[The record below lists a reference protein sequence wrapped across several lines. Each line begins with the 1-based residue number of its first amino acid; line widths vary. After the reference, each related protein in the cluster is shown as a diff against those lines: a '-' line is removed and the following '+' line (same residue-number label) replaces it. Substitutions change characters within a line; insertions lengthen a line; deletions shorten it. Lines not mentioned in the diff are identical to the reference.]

1 MSGELN
7 EPIFELA
14 DLINKTINDFRFSEL
29 KTNEQLN
36 EKALLMVLFV
46 RTSDGKY
53 LETKTAKED
62 I

>member
-1 MSGELN
+1 VSEELS

-14 DLINKTINDFRFSEL
+14 DLINKTINDYRFSEL

-46 RTSDGKY
+46 RTSGVKY
-53 LETKTAKED
+53 LTNAAKED
-62 I
+62 